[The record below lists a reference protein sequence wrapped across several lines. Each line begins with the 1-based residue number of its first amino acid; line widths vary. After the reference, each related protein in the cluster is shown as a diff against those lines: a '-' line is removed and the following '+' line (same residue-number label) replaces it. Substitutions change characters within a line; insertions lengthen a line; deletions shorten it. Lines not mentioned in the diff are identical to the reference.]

1 MHPLGKT
8 EPFDVL
14 VKRFI
19 CLCGSSADHV
29 IVGDPGGIIA
39 TAMTPDPT
47 GRLADYQCIEMF
59 PDLLCVSIID
69 LGIDTW

>member
-1 MHPLGKT
+1 
-8 EPFDVL
+8 
-14 VKRFI
+14 
-19 CLCGSSADHV
+19 V